1 MPNIAIN
8 WIGNN
13 GVYTN
18 EVYHWWGLSNKLVSF
33 NLCNEEYFIT
43 PSFLEDSHDDFDEK
57 GVLLMIYNY
66 ALLKI
71 IR

>member
-1 MPNIAIN
+1 MPNIAIS

-43 PSFLEDSHDDFDEK
+43 PSFFEDSHDDFDEK